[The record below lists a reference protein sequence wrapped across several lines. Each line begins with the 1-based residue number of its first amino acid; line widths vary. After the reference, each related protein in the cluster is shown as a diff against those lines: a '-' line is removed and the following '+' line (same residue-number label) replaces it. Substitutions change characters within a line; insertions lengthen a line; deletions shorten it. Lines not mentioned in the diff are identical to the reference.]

1 MKLDLSS
8 LHLALASLER
18 AIVRASAAPDDEELR
33 DAVIQRFEYS
43 FELCWKMLKRHL
55 EQVFASPG
63 VVDHLS
69 FKELVR
75 EAAERGLVARVEPW
89 WTYRHQRNLTSHT
102 YNAENARAVFE
113 TARAFHPDAVALL
126 AEIEKRNVD

>member
-8 LHLALASLER
+8 LHLALATLER
-18 AIVRASAAPDDEELR
+18 AIIRASAAPADEELR

-55 EQVFASPG
+55 EQVLPNPAA
-63 VVDHLS
+63 VDRLS
-69 FKELVR
+69 FKELIR

-102 YNAENARAVFE
+102 YDAKNACAVFE
-113 TARAFHPDAVALL
+113 TALAFHPDAVALL
-126 AEIEKRNVD
+126 GEIEKRNVD